1 MTEKLT
7 ENSRACAIN
16 RAGRGWPSTRA
27 KLLGGLQPCHRCRS
41 ACLVFAA
48 LFLLGGLGSGV
59 LQAAKPKTDK
69 FEGMV
74 VVVGPKAITVK
85 SRDNIYMVRTF
96 HYSAEL
102 EQKMLRKKPETGK
115 KVTVHYV
122 RGSDLALKVDD

>member
-7 ENSRACAIN
+7 ESTGAHAIN
-16 RAGRGWPSTRA
+16 RALSRWRVRA
-27 KLLGGLQPCHRCRS
+27 SLFLTLQPSATFRS
-41 ACLVFAA
+41 AFLVFAIW
-48 LFLLGGLGSGV
+48 LLLGGLGPGV
-59 LQAAKPKTDK
+59 VHARTKTDK
-69 FEGMV
+69 FEGTV

-85 SRDNIYMVRTF
+85 SRHNIYMVRTF

-102 EQKMLRKKPETGK
+102 EQKMLRKKPEAGK

>member
-7 ENSRACAIN
+7 ENSSVCAIN
-16 RAGRGWPSTRA
+16 PTGGCWPPNAAQPLS
-27 KLLGGLQPCHRCRS
+27 GLQPCRRFRS

-48 LFLLGGLGSGV
+48 WFLLGGLGPGV
-59 LQAAKPKTDK
+59 LQAKPKTDK
-69 FEGMV
+69 FEGTV

-102 EQKMLRKKPETGK
+102 EQKMLRKKPATGK
-115 KVTVHYV
+115 NVTVHYV
-122 RGSDLALKVDD
+122 RGSDLALKVND

>member
-7 ENSRACAIN
+7 ESAGARALN
-16 RAGRGWPSTRA
+16 RAVCRGQVGASPFFAFQPSATLRPVSRVLA
-27 KLLGGLQPCHRCRS
+27 ICLL
-41 ACLVFAA
+41 
-48 LFLLGGLGSGV
+48 LLGGLGPGL
-59 LQAAKPKTDK
+59 LQGKPKTDK
-69 FEGMV
+69 FEGTV

-85 SRDNIYMVRTF
+85 SRYNIYMVRTF

-102 EQKMLRKKPETGK
+102 ERKILRKKPEVGK

>member
-1 MTEKLT
+1 MSFDCSTAAFWFAAMPQV
-7 ENSRACAIN
+7 SI
-16 RAGRGWPSTRA
+16 WPVWF
-27 KLLGGLQPCHRCRS
+27 LQPGFCWVDLDL
-41 ACLVFAA
+41 AF
-48 LFLLGGLGSGV
+48 FK
-59 LQAAKPKTDK
+59 AKPKTDK

-85 SRDNIYMVRTF
+85 SRHNIYMVRTF